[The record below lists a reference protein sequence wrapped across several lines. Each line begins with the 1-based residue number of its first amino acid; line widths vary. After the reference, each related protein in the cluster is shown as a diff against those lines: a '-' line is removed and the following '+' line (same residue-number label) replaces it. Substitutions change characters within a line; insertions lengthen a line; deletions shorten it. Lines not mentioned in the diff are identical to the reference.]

1 MRRDGS
7 HARASR
13 ATCTPRAAALLEV
26 SSKDPVMETNVSAR
40 PDPKAVAELV
50 ARLCGDYGERAVT
63 TRAVREHHSHGEGL
77 ADAALPDVVVFPR
90 SNDEVASIVRL
101 CSLARVPVIAF
112 GVGTSLEGH
121 VAALFGGVCLD
132 LSQMNRVL
140 EINAEDLDCRVQAG
154 VTREQLNAELKGS
167 GLFFPIDPGAN
178 ATIGGMTATRASG
191 TNAVRYGTMRENV
204 LGLTIVTADGRIMR
218 TGGRARKSSAGYD
231 LTRLFV
237 GAEGT
242 LGVITEI
249 QLRLY
254 GVPEALSAAV
264 CQFPDLASAVNAVIL
279 AMQTGIP
286 VARIELLDE
295 VQMDACIRYSK
306 LEGLAVKPTLFF
318 EFHGSDAGVREQAE
332 AMQAICR
339 DFGGSAFEWAT
350 QTEERTRLWKAR
362 HNAYYAALAYKPG
375 TTSLATDACVPIS
388 RLADCILET
397 RADVEKSGLT
407 APIVGHVGD
416 GNFHLVVLYDVNDA
430 GQRERADAL
439 ARSVSMRA
447 IAMGGTCTGEHGIG
461 WHKLDALKREHGEA
475 VDLMRSVKRAL
486 DPHNIMNPGKTV
498 PL

>member
-1 MRRDGS
+1 
-7 HARASR
+7 
-13 ATCTPRAAALLEV
+13 
-26 SSKDPVMETNVSAR
+26 METNVSAR

-204 LGLTIVTADGRIMR
+204 LGLTVVTADGRIVR

-264 CQFPDLASAVNAVIL
+264 CQFSDLASAVNTVIL

-306 LEGLAVKPTLFF
+306 LEGFAVKPTLFF

-416 GNFHLVVLYDVNDA
+416 GNFHLVVLYDINDA

-439 ARSVSMRA
+439 AKRVSMRA

-461 WHKLDALKREHGEA
+461 WHKLEALVHEHGEA
-475 VDLMRSVKRAL
+475 VDLMRAVKRAL

>member
-1 MRRDGS
+1 MIQMNAPLDLALRPADQNVKRVVQKLADDFG
-7 HARASR
+7 ARAMTAR
-13 ATCTPRAAALLEV
+13 AT
-26 SSKDPVMETNVSAR
+26 
-40 PDPKAVAELV
+40 
-50 ARLCGDYGERAVT
+50 
-63 TRAVREHHSHGEGL
+63 REQHGHGEGL
-77 ADAALPDVVVFPR
+77 ADAGLPDVVVFPH
-90 SNDEVASIVRL
+90 SNEEVAAIVRL
-101 CSLARVPVIAF
+101 CHLARVPVIAF

-132 LSQMNRVL
+132 LSQMDRVL
-140 EINAEDLDCRVQAG
+140 EVNAEDLDCRVQAG
-154 VTREQLNAELKGS
+154 VTREQLNAELKGT

-178 ATIGGMTATRASG
+178 ATIGGMAATRASG

-204 LGLTIVTADGRIMR
+204 LGLTVITAEGRIVR

-254 GVPEALSAAV
+254 GVPEAVSAAV
-264 CQFPDLASAVNAVIL
+264 CQFPDLGCAVNAAIL

-306 LEGLAVKPTLFF
+306 LEGFAVKPTLFF
-318 EFHGSDAGVREQAE
+318 EFHGSPGSVREQAA
-332 AMQAICR
+332 AMQAITS
-339 DFGGSAFEWAT
+339 DHLGSAFEWAT
-350 QTEERTRLWKAR
+350 QPEDRNRLWKAR

-397 RADVEKSGLT
+397 RADVEESGLT

-416 GNFHLVVLYDVNDA
+416 GNFH
-430 GQRERADAL
+430 
-439 ARSVSMRA
+439 
-447 IAMGGTCTGEHGIG
+447 
-461 WHKLDALKREHGEA
+461 
-475 VDLMRSVKRAL
+475 
-486 DPHNIMNPGKTV
+486 
-498 PL
+498 